1 MIHSNLLTLNLV
13 WKRTENLGELSKWIN
28 FEVCRLDQREIY
40 RRLMLTQFPEIV
52 TAYFL
57 NEMSLE
63 LNKIQEIV
71 KFKTK
76 PWDVS

>member
-1 MIHSNLLTLNLV
+1 
-13 WKRTENLGELSKWIN
+13 
-28 FEVCRLDQREIY
+28 
-40 RRLMLTQFPEIV
+40 MLTQFPEIV

-63 LNKIQEIV
+63 LNKIQEMV